1 MSISTQSTLQSAGEV
16 HIEQL
21 FLVSNNGSISLL
33 DYLVELN
40 IYESIFNNVVSGDLL
55 LSDSR
60 NLIKE
65 YKLLGDE
72 YLIVKVTTPGLSN
85 TIYKTFKITSI
96 EDRMLVRDQNTQI
109 YKFRFISQE
118 AIVDSLS
125 PLYNSFSGQID
136 TIVNKIFTDNLE
148 ISRNFIFNETN
159 NKLTQGKDIT
169 PLVVFSEAANKVKF
183 VSPAWSPFQCINW
196 LAKKS
201 LPKSGQACNFLF
213 WETNRAFYF
222 GSLEN
227 IFDTG
232 ISIGSY
238 EYKATGVL
246 GPSDDTIE
254 KMALIQSVDIL
265 NGLDHLDNLENGYF
279 ASKLVSLDIFKKQRE
294 ITDYDHVTKFS
305 SYKHLSR
312 NNPIPLFNYKGTVR
326 NLNSHTRVYPT
337 LSKLHTGI
345 ENNYNERMG
354 ELYGN
359 RLSNLIELNSLKLNI
374 SIYGRTD
381 VEAGRLIDIKFP
393 DMSPVDETDIATE
406 HLDSR
411 FSGSYL
417 ITSIHHKINFLK
429 HTMSMEVVRDSL
441 SASSA
446 DSLRASSR

>member
-1 MSISTQSTLQSAGEV
+1 MSITTQSNLQSAGEV
-16 HIEQL
+16 NIEQL
-21 FLVSNNGSISLL
+21 FLVSSKGSLSLL

-40 IYESIFNNVVSGDLL
+40 IYESIFNNVVSGDIL

-65 YKLLGDE
+65 FSLLGEE
-72 YLIVKVTTPGLSN
+72 YLVVKVTTPGLGNS
-85 TIYKTFKITSI
+85 IYKTFKITSV
-96 EDRMLVRDQNTQI
+96 EDRILVRDQNTQV

-118 AIVDSLS
+118 AIIDSLS
-125 PLYNSFSGQID
+125 PIYSSFSGQID
-136 TIVNKIFTDNLE
+136 TIVNKIFTNNLE
-148 ISRNFIFNETN
+148 IGRNFIYNETN
-159 NKLTQGKDIT
+159 NKLTQGKESTELI
-169 PLVVFSEAANKVKF
+169 VFSEAANKIKF
-183 VSPAWSPFQCINW
+183 VSPAWTPFQCMNW
-196 LAKKS
+196 LAKKA

-213 WETNRAFYF
+213 WESNRAFYF
-222 GSLEN
+222 GNLET
-227 IFDTG
+227 IFEEG
-232 ISIGSY
+232 QPIGTY

-254 KMALIQSVDIL
+254 KMSLIQSVDIL
-265 NGLDHLDNLENGYF
+265 NGLDHLENLENGYF
-279 ASKLVSLDIFKKQRE
+279 ASKLVSLDIFKKQRS

-312 NNPIPLFNYKGTVR
+312 NNPIPLFNPGSVVR

-337 LSKLHTGI
+337 LSKLHTGVD
-345 ENNYNERMG
+345 NNYNERMG

-381 VEAGRLIDIKFP
+381 VEAGRLIDVKFP
-393 DMSPVDETDIATE
+393 DMSPVDETDKTSE

-411 FSGSYL
+411 YSGSYL

-429 HTMSMEVVRDSL
+429 HMMSMEVVRDSL
-441 SASSA
+441 SSLPF
-446 DSLRASSR
+446 DSLRNSSK